1 MYLVYKAAAVA
12 IYFNQI
18 CKINIKQSNSIH
30 NFVFRL
36 MIYLKNYHELS
47 MDRKVSIVLKDYLLR
62 LGIEKNFKGKVYKN
76 HKINTGKI

>member
-1 MYLVYKAAAVA
+1 
-12 IYFNQI
+12 
-18 CKINIKQSNSIH
+18 
-30 NFVFRL
+30 
-36 MIYLKNYHELS
+36 